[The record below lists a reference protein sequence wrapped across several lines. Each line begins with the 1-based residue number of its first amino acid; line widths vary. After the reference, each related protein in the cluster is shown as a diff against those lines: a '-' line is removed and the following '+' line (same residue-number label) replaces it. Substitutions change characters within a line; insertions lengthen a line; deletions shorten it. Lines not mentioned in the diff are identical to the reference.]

1 MSHPHQDSEVPE
13 SIADHQPFL
22 CHGCPQSLCTS
33 HYYEDSGECYVT
45 PGHAITFLCP
55 AASAGQ
61 SQLTF

>member
-1 MSHPHQDSEVPE
+1 MSHPRQDSEVPE

-22 CHGCPQSLCTS
+22 CRECPQSLRTS
-33 HYYEDSGECYVT
+33 HSVDSGECYVT
-45 PGHAITFLCP
+45 PGRAVTFLCP